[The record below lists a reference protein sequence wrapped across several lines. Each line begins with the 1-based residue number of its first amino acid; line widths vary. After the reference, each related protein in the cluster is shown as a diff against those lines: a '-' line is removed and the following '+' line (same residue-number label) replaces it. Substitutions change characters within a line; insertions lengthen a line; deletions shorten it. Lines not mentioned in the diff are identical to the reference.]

1 MNKINKQSL
10 KSFIGGTISKSII
23 VLIVM
28 LIVATFATPY
38 FYNIY
43 NIQALL
49 RDLAFIGMVSVAQSL
64 VLLTGDIDLSVGSI
78 ASLCGVL
85 SALIM
90 TKYNINPYF
99 ALALGICF
107 GIICGALNGLII
119 TKLRLNSMVATIGM
133 SGFYSGITLVLTK
146 GKAISNIPEEIQFL
160 GKSNFLN
167 IPTPFLIATIVTIV
181 CVVIAKKSKF
191 GRYVYAIGN
200 SRESSKIIGID
211 VDSIRVYLYIVV
223 GVISSLSGILYVAR
237 LGSAQSNIGGA
248 WATNS
253 IASSVLGGISLTGGI
268 GNPIGS
274 LLGASIISLIQ
285 NLIVLLGVNVYWQSA
300 VSGIVVV
307 LALSFSSISEIIK
320 DKRELNSY
328 VRKEINKD
336 KEINL

>member
-28 LIVATFATPY
+28 LIVAAFATPY

>member
-1 MNKINKQSL
+1 MNKISNQSL
-10 KSFIGGTISKSII
+10 KSFIGGTIAKSII
-23 VLIVM
+23 VLLIM
-28 LIVATFATPY
+28 LIVAAVATPY
-38 FYNIY
+38 FFNIY

-78 ASLCGVL
+78 SSLCGVL

-90 TKYNINPYF
+90 TKYNINPY
-99 ALALGICF
+99 LALVVGIGF
-107 GIICGALNGLII
+107 GVICGTLNGLII

-146 GKAISNIPEEIQFL
+146 GKAISNIPEKIQFL
-160 GKSNFLN
+160 GKSNFIN
-167 IPTPFLIATIVTIV
+167 IPTPFLIATVVTII
-181 CVVIAKKSKF
+181 CVVVVKKTKF

-211 VDSIRVYLYIVV
+211 VDKIRVNLYIVV
-223 GVISSLSGILYVAR
+223 GAISSLAGILYVAR

-268 GNPIGS
+268 GNPVGS

-320 DKRELNSY
+320 DRRELNQY
-328 VRKEINKD
+328 VKKEIDKD
-336 KEINL
+336 KESK